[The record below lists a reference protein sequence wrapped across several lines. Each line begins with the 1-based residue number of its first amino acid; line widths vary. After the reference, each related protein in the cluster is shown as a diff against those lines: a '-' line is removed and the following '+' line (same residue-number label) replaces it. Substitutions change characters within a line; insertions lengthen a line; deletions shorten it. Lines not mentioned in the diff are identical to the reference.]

1 MSFVPGT
8 HFYRQK
14 TKYTKPAPN
23 PVPTLQSCG
32 LPRERDPVKYSVWYC
47 GCMELHLSSHVRLQL
62 THPVLTPHCRKLF
75 AMTGQLQNKV
85 ACITG
90 ASRGVGAEIA
100 RVYAR
105 EGASVVVNYFQSK
118 DKAQAVVD
126 GIVAAG
132 GKAIAA
138 YGAFICVFTCVGF
151 VSANRS
157 NICAV
162 PVCICVC
169 LFLYVPV

>member
-1 MSFVPGT
+1 
-8 HFYRQK
+8 
-14 TKYTKPAPN
+14 
-23 PVPTLQSCG
+23 
-32 LPRERDPVKYSVWYC
+32 
-47 GCMELHLSSHVRLQL
+47 
-62 THPVLTPHCRKLF
+62 
-75 AMTGQLQNKV
+75 MTGQLQNKV

-157 NICAV
+157 NIWL
-162 PVCICVC
+162 C
-169 LFLYVPV
+169 LFVSAFVYFCMCLFDKTVTAYERSCQIHTHRRRHQS